1 MKNLNRVA
9 LAVSAALLTSAA
21 GAVDFNGYMRAGTG
35 LSGNNGENY
44 SFEKYKVG
52 RLGNENDLYAEFG
65 FRQELPKI
73 TGMEDQ
79 KWVVDAMIA
88 QGNSGNNGWEDGDF
102 NVAQFNVQATGLFAS
117 DKDATL
123 WAGKRYYQ
131 RKDIHISD
139 FYYLN
144 TSGGAGGGIENVS
157 VGPGKLSAAWML
169 DDGTQKLTT
178 TKQEYQWVEKDTDND
193 PSTEPDRTWEQ
204 VDVVTE
210 KSDSVNGH
218 IFDVRY
224 AGLNLWSDATLEL
237 AAVYNFANES
247 EGQDVKADDGVM
259 LTAIV
264 QQGLSNGFNQTV
276 LQYGTSS
283 YGAQMADLGS
293 GAWFDRSGEQND
305 ANGYRV
311 INWGVMSFGDKIEV
325 GHQLMYAASTDASY
339 GDGVTGST
347 ATIKGDHSL
356 MSAVVRPMYKW
367 NQNMKTILELGVFSE
382 SYDGRDDKGGS
393 KATIAQAWSM
403 GESFWARPEIR
414 VFASYL
420 TDDEG
425 TTMGSNKGDS
435 DYSIG
440 MQVEAWF

>member
-9 LAVSAALLTSAA
+9 IAVSAALLTSAA

-44 SFEKYKVG
+44 SFEKNKIG

-65 FRQELPKI
+65 FRQELPTI

-88 QGNSGNNGWEDGDF
+88 QGNAGNNGWEDGDF
-102 NVAQFNVQATGLFAS
+102 NVAQFNVQATGLIAS
-117 DKDATL
+117 DKDATI

-131 RKDIHISD
+131 RKDIHITD
-139 FYYLN
+139 FYFLN
-144 TSGGAGGGIENVS
+144 TSSGAGGGIENLS

-169 DDGTQKLTT
+169 DDGSQKTDED
-178 TKQEYQWVEKDTDND
+178 EYGYVTDPAN
-193 PSTEPDRTWEQ
+193 PNAAPTWG
-204 VDVVTE
+204 VIGK
-210 KSDSVNGH
+210 KSETVNGH

-237 AAVYNFANES
+237 AAVYNFANET
-247 EGQDVKADDGVM
+247 EGQKVKADDGVM
-259 LTAIV
+259 ATAIL

-283 YGAQMADLGS
+283 YGTQMADLGA
-293 GAWFDRSGEQND
+293 GAWFDRSGDQND
-305 ANGYRV
+305 ATGYRV

-325 GHQLMYAASTDASY
+325 GHQLMYANSADVGLA
-339 GDGVTGST
+339 
-347 ATIKGDHSL
+347 KEEHEL
-356 MSAVVRPMYKW
+356 FSAVVRPMYKW

-382 SYDGRDDKGGS
+382 SQGSTDKGGS

-403 GESFWARPEIR
+403 GDSFWARPEIR

-425 TTMGSNKGDS
+425 TTMGSSKGDS
-435 DYSIG
+435 DYTVG

>member
-9 LAVSAALLTSAA
+9 IAVSAALLSSAA

-35 LSGNNGENY
+35 ISGNNGENI
-44 SFEKYKVG
+44 SFEKNKIG

-73 TGMEDQ
+73 AGMEDQ
-79 KWVVDAMIA
+79 TWIVDAMIA

-102 NVAQFNVQATGLFAS
+102 NVAQFNVQATGLIAS
-117 DKDATL
+117 DKEATM

-131 RKDIHISD
+131 RKDIHITD

-144 TSGGAGGGIENVS
+144 TSAGAGGGIENLT

-169 DDGTQKLTT
+169 DEGSQASTNGLSQ
-178 TKQEYQWVEKDTDND
+178 DN
-193 PSTEPDRTWEQ
+193 SW
-204 VDVVTE
+204 
-210 KSDSVNGH
+210 SNDSQVNGN

-224 AGLNLWSDATLEL
+224 AGINLWNNATLEL
-237 AAVYNFANES
+237 AAIYNFANEK
-247 EGQDVKADDGVM
+247 EEQKLEADDGVM
-259 LTAIV
+259 LTAIL

-293 GAWFDRSGEQND
+293 GAWFDRSGNQND
-305 ANGYRV
+305 ATGYRV
-311 INWGVMSFGDKIEV
+311 INWGVVSLSDKIEV
-325 GHQLMYAASTDASY
+325 GHQLMYAASTDAAY
-339 GDGVTGST
+339 GDGISGSSVTL
-347 ATIKGDHSL
+347 KGDHSL
-356 MSAVVRPMYKW
+356 VSAVVRPMYKW
-367 NQNMKTILELGVFSE
+367 TKNMKTVVELGVFSE
-382 SYDGRDDKGGS
+382 SYDGREDKGGS

-403 GESFWARPEIR
+403 GESFWARPELR
-414 VFASYL
+414 VFASYI

-425 TTMGSNKGDS
+425 TTLGSSKGDS
-435 DYSIG
+435 DYTIG

>member
-1 MKNLNRVA
+1 MKPNSFKDLENMKNLNRVA
-9 LAVSAALLTSAA
+9 IAVSAALLTSAA

-44 SFEKYKVG
+44 SFEKNKIG

-117 DKDATL
+117 DKEATL

-131 RKDIHISD
+131 RKDIHITD

-169 DDGTQKLTT
+169 DDGSQKNDAD
-178 TKQEYQWVEKDTDND
+178 EYGYVTDPDNPND
-193 PSTEPDRTWEQ
+193 EPVWG
-204 VDVVTE
+204 VIGK
-210 KSDSVNGH
+210 KSESVNGH

-224 AGLNLWSDATLEL
+224 AGLNLWSDASLEL

-247 EGQDVKADDGVM
+247 EGQNVKADDGVM
-259 LTAIV
+259 LTAIL

-293 GAWFDRSGEQND
+293 GAWFDRSSEQND
-305 ANGYRV
+305 ATGYRV
-311 INWGVMSFGDKIEV
+311 INWGVVSFGDNIEV
-325 GHQLMYAASTDASY
+325 GHQLMYANSADVGLA
-339 GDGVTGST
+339 
-347 ATIKGDHSL
+347 KEEHEL
-356 MSAVVRPMYKW
+356 FSAVVRPMYKW

-382 SYDGRDDKGGS
+382 SQGSTDSGGS

-425 TTMGSNKGDS
+425 TTMGSSKGDS

>member
-1 MKNLNRVA
+1 MKPNSFKDLENMKNLNRVA
-9 LAVSAALLTSAA
+9 IAVSAALLTSAV

-44 SFEKYKVG
+44 SFEKNKIG

-102 NVAQFNVQATGLFAS
+102 NVAQFNVQATGLIAS
-117 DKDATL
+117 DKEATL

-131 RKDIHISD
+131 RKDIHITD
-139 FYYLN
+139 FYFLN
-144 TSGGAGGGIENVS
+144 TSGGAGGGIENLS

-169 DDGTQKLTT
+169 DDGSQKTDED
-178 TKQEYQWVEKDTDND
+178 EYGFVTD
-193 PSTEPDRTWEQ
+193 PSNPSTDPSW
-204 VDVVTE
+204 DVIGK
-210 KSDSVNGH
+210 KSESVNGH

-224 AGLNLWSDATLEL
+224 AGLNLWNNATLEL
-237 AAVYNFANES
+237 AAVYNFANEK
-247 EGQDVKADDGVM
+247 ENQTVKADDGVM
-259 LTAIV
+259 LTAIL

-283 YGAQMADLGS
+283 YGTQMAALGA

-305 ANGYRV
+305 ATGYRV
-311 INWGVMSFGDKIEV
+311 INWGVVSFGDNIEV
-325 GHQLMYAASTDASY
+325 GHQLMYANSADVGLA
-339 GDGVTGST
+339 
-347 ATIKGDHSL
+347 KEEHEL
-356 MSAVVRPMYKW
+356 FSAVVRPMYKW
-367 NQNMKTILELGVFSE
+367 NQNMKTILELGVFAE
-382 SYDGRDDKGGS
+382 SKGAEDKGGS
-393 KATIAQAWSM
+393 KVTIAQAWSM
-403 GESFWARPEIR
+403 GDSFWARPELR

-425 TTMGSNKGDS
+425 TTLGSSKGDS
-435 DYSIG
+435 DYTIG

>member
-9 LAVSAALLTSAA
+9 IAVSAALLTSAV

-44 SFEKYKVG
+44 SFEKNKIG

-102 NVAQFNVQATGLFAS
+102 NVAQFNVQATGLIAS
-117 DKDATL
+117 DKDATM

-131 RKDIHISD
+131 RKDVHITD

-144 TSGGAGGGIENVS
+144 TSGGAGGGIENLS

-169 DDGTQKLTT
+169 DDSSQKSTT
-178 TKQEYQWVEKDTDND
+178 TTQEYQWVDHDDDATTV
-193 PSTEPDRTWEQ
+193 PVWQ
-204 VDVVTE
+204 QADVVTE
-210 KSDSVNGH
+210 TSDSVNGH
-218 IFDVRY
+218 IFDLRY
-224 AGLNLWSDATLEL
+224 SGINLWNNATLEV
-237 AAVYNFANES
+237 AAVYNFANEK
-247 EGQDVKADDGVM
+247 ENQTVKADNGVM
-259 LTAIV
+259 LTAIL

-283 YGAQMADLGS
+283 YGTQMAALGA
-293 GAWFDRSGEQND
+293 GAWFDRTGEQND
-305 ANGYRV
+305 ATGYRA
-311 INWGVMSFGDKIEV
+311 INWGVVSFGDKIEV
-325 GHQLMYAASTDASY
+325 GHQLMYANSADVGLA
-339 GDGVTGST
+339 
-347 ATIKGDHSL
+347 KEEHEL
-356 MSAVVRPMYKW
+356 FSAVVRPMYKW

-382 SYDGRDDKGGS
+382 SKGSEDKGGS

-403 GESFWARPEIR
+403 GDSFWARPELR

-425 TTMGSNKGDS
+425 TTMGSSKGDS
-435 DYSIG
+435 DYTIG

>member
-9 LAVSAALLTSAA
+9 IAVSAALLTSAV

-44 SFEKYKVG
+44 SFEKNKIG

-73 TGMEDQ
+73 EGMEDQ

-102 NVAQFNVQATGLFAS
+102 NVAQFNVQATGLIAS
-117 DKDATL
+117 DKEATM

-131 RKDIHISD
+131 RKDIHITD
-139 FYYLN
+139 FYFLN
-144 TSGGAGGGIENVS
+144 TSGGAGGGIENLS
-157 VGPGKLSAAWML
+157 VGPGKLSLAWML
-169 DDGTQKLTT
+169 DDGNQKTDED
-178 TKQEYQWVEKDTDND
+178 EYGYVPN
-193 PSTEPDRTWEQ
+193 PDGVTAPAWG
-204 VDVVTE
+204 VVGK
-210 KSDSVNGH
+210 KSESVNGH
-218 IFDVRY
+218 IFDARY
-224 AGLNLWSDATLEL
+224 AGINLWNNATLDV
-237 AAVYNFANES
+237 AAVYKVANEK
-247 EGQDVKADDGVM
+247 ENQTVKADDGVM
-259 LTAIV
+259 LTAIL
-264 QQGLSNGFNQTV
+264 QQGLSNGFNQTI

-283 YGAQMADLGS
+283 YGTQMAALGA

-305 ANGYRV
+305 ATGYRV
-311 INWGVMSFGDKIEV
+311 INWGVVSFGDNIEV
-325 GHQLMYAASTDASY
+325 GHQLMYANSADVGLA
-339 GDGVTGST
+339 
-347 ATIKGDHSL
+347 KEEHEL
-356 MSAVVRPMYKW
+356 FSAVVRPMYKW

-382 SYDGRDDKGGS
+382 SKGAEDKGGS
-393 KATIAQAWSM
+393 KVTIAQAWSM
-403 GESFWARPEIR
+403 GDSFWARPELR

-425 TTMGSNKGDS
+425 TTLGSSKGDS
-435 DYSIG
+435 DYTIG

>member
-1 MKNLNRVA
+1 MKPNSFKDLDYMKNLNRVA
-9 LAVSAALLTSAA
+9 IAVSAALLSFAA

-35 LSGNNGENY
+35 ISGNNGENI
-44 SFEKYKVG
+44 SFEKNKIG

-79 KWVVDAMIA
+79 TWIVDAMIA

-102 NVAQFNVQATGLFAS
+102 NVAQFNIQATGLIAS
-117 DKDATL
+117 DKEATM

-131 RKDIHISD
+131 RKDIHITD

-144 TSGGAGGGIENVS
+144 TSAGAGGGIENLT

-169 DDGTQKLTT
+169 DEGSQASSNGLSQDHS
-178 TKQEYQWVEKDTDND
+178 WSND
-193 PSTEPDRTWEQ
+193 SQ
-204 VDVVTE
+204 
-210 KSDSVNGH
+210 VNGN

-224 AGLNLWSDATLEL
+224 SGLELWSGANLEV
-237 AAVYNFANES
+237 AAVYNFANEKA
-247 EGQDVKADDGVM
+247 EQTLEADDGVM
-259 LTAIV
+259 LTAIL

-293 GAWFDRSGEQND
+293 GAWFDRSGRQND
-305 ANGYRV
+305 ATGYRI
-311 INWGVMSFGDKIEV
+311 INWGVVSVGDKIEV
-325 GHQLMYAASTDASY
+325 GHQLMYAN
-339 GDGVTGST
+339 
-347 ATIKGDHSL
+347 
-356 MSAVVRPMYKW
+356 SADVGLAKEEHELFSVVLRPVYKW

-382 SYDGRDDKGGS
+382 SQGSTDKGGS

-403 GESFWARPEIR
+403 GESFWARPELR
-414 VFASYL
+414 VFASYI
-420 TDDEG
+420 TDDKG
-425 TTMGSNKGDS
+425 TTLGSSKGDS
-435 DYSIG
+435 DYTIG

>member
-9 LAVSAALLTSAA
+9 IAVSAALLTSAA

-35 LSGNNGENY
+35 LSGNNGENI
-44 SFEKYKVG
+44 SFEKNKIG

-73 TGMEDQ
+73 EGMEDQ

-102 NVAQFNVQATGLFAS
+102 NVAQFNVQATGLIAS
-117 DKDATL
+117 DKEATL

-131 RKDIHISD
+131 RKDIHITD

-144 TSGGAGGGIENVS
+144 TSAGAGGGIENLS

-169 DDGTQKLTT
+169 DEGTQETANGIP
-178 TKQEYQWVEKDTDND
+178 QAGAPSWANDT
-193 PSTEPDRTWEQ
+193 Q
-204 VDVVTE
+204 
-210 KSDSVNGH
+210 VNGN

-224 AGLNLWSDATLEL
+224 SGLNLWNNATLEL
-237 AAVYNFANES
+237 AGVYNFANEK
-247 EGQDVKADDGVM
+247 EKQTITADDGVM
-259 LTAIV
+259 LTAIL

-339 GDGVTGST
+339 GDGITGSSVKV
-347 ATIKGDHSL
+347 KGDHSL

-403 GESFWARPEIR
+403 GDSFWARPELR
-414 VFASYL
+414 VFASYI

-425 TTMGSNKGDS
+425 TTLGSSKGDS

>member
-9 LAVSAALLTSAA
+9 IAVSAALLTSAV

-44 SFEKYKVG
+44 SFEKNKIG

-73 TGMEDQ
+73 EGMEDQ

-102 NVAQFNVQATGLFAS
+102 NVAQFNVQATGLIAS
-117 DKDATL
+117 DKEATM

-131 RKDIHISD
+131 RKDIHITD
-139 FYYLN
+139 FYFLN
-144 TSGGAGGGIENVS
+144 TSGGAGGGIENLS
-157 VGPGKLSAAWML
+157 VGPGKLSLAWML
-169 DDGTQKLTT
+169 DDGNQKTDED
-178 TKQEYQWVEKDTDND
+178 EYGYIPN
-193 PSTEPDRTWEQ
+193 PDGVTAPTWG
-204 VDVVTE
+204 VIGK
-210 KSDSVNGH
+210 KSESVNGH
-218 IFDVRY
+218 IFDARY
-224 AGLNLWSDATLEL
+224 AGINLWNNATLEV
-237 AAVYNFANES
+237 AAVYNFANEK
-247 EGQDVKADDGVM
+247 ENQTVKADDGVM
-259 LTAIV
+259 LTAIL

-283 YGAQMADLGS
+283 YGTQMAALGA

-305 ANGYRV
+305 ATGYRV
-311 INWGVMSFGDKIEV
+311 INWGVVSFGDNIEV
-325 GHQLMYAASTDASY
+325 GHQLMYANSADVGLA
-339 GDGVTGST
+339 
-347 ATIKGDHSL
+347 KEEHEL
-356 MSAVVRPMYKW
+356 FSAVVRPMYKW

-382 SYDGRDDKGGS
+382 SKGTEDKGGS
-393 KATIAQAWSM
+393 KVTIAQAWSM
-403 GESFWARPEIR
+403 GDSFWARPELR

-425 TTMGSNKGDS
+425 TTMGSSKGDS
-435 DYSIG
+435 DYTIG